1 VVNLPT
7 VDNRAYYDKFA
18 ATYEDERHHGYH
30 ALIDRLETSIVLPYV
45 ENARV
50 LEAGCGTGMILKEV
64 APRAR
69 QAVGI
74 DISAGMLSAARARG
88 LKVVNASVTHIPF
101 PDGHFDLA
109 YSFKVL
115 AHVERIGS
123 AMAELSRVVR
133 PGGHVIAEFYNPW
146 SLRYLVKR
154 LKRPT
159 RISGSTTD
167 ESVYTRYDSLAMV
180 RRYLPPPLSVIDV
193 HGVRVVTPFSHVH
206 KLPYLGRAVAALE
219 WRARSAP
226 GLKHLGGFLVVVAK
240 KRARGHK

>member
-1 VVNLPT
+1 VLDLPT
-7 VDNRAYYDKFA
+7 VDNRSYYDQFA

-30 ALIDRLETSIVLPYV
+30 ALIDKLETSIVLPYV

-50 LEAGCGTGMILKEV
+50 LEAGCGTGMILKNV

-69 QAVGI
+69 QAVGL
-74 DISAGMLSAARARG
+74 DISPGMLRTARARG
-88 LKVVNASVTHIPF
+88 LDVVHASVTHIPF

-115 AHVERIGS
+115 AHVERIGA
-123 AMAELSRVVR
+123 AMSELGRVVR

-159 RISGSTTD
+159 RISGATTD
-167 ESVYTRYDSLAMV
+167 ESVFTRYDSLPMV
-180 RRYLPPPLSVIDV
+180 RRYLPPSLQLIDV
-193 HGVRVVTPFSHVH
+193 HGVRVVTPFSQVH
-206 KLPYLGRAVAALE
+206 NVPYIGRALAALE
-219 WRARSAP
+219 FGARSAP
-226 GLKHLGGFLVVVAK
+226 GLKRLGGFLVIVAK
-240 KRARGHK
+240 KKVG

>member
-1 VVNLPT
+1 VLDLAT
-7 VDNRAYYDKFA
+7 VDNRAYYDQFA
-18 ATYEDERHHGYH
+18 ATYEKERHHGYH
-30 ALIDRLETSIVLPYV
+30 AMIDKLETSIVMPYV

-74 DISAGMLSAARARG
+74 DISPGMLATARSRG
-88 LKVVNASVTHIPF
+88 LDVINASVTHVPF

-115 AHVERIGS
+115 AHVERIGH
-123 AMAELSRVVR
+123 AMAELARVVR

-159 RISGSTTD
+159 QIAGATTD
-167 ESVYTRYDSLAMV
+167 ESVFTRYDSLSMV
-180 RRYLPPPLSVIDV
+180 RRYLPPSMQVVDL
-193 HGVRVVTPFSHVH
+193 HGVRIVTPFSHIHNV
-206 KLPYLGRAVAALE
+206 PYVGRAVAALE
-219 WRARSAP
+219 HRARSAP
-226 GLKHLGGFLVVVAK
+226 GLKRLGGFLVIVAK
-240 KRARGHK
+240 KKVG

>member
-1 VVNLPT
+1 
-7 VDNRAYYDKFA
+7 VDNRSYYDQFA
-18 ATYEDERHHGYH
+18 PTYEDERHDGYH
-30 ALIDRLETSIVLPYV
+30 ALIDQLELSVLQPYL
-45 ENARV
+45 ENARI

-74 DISAGMLSAARARG
+74 DISPGMLTTARRRG
-88 LKVVNASVTHIPF
+88 LDVVNASVTHIPF
-101 PDGHFDLA
+101 PDAHFDLV

-115 AHVERIGS
+115 AHVERIGA

-159 RISGSTTD
+159 QIAGATTD
-167 ESVYTRYDSLAMV
+167 ESVYTRYDSLATV
-180 RRYLPPPLSVIDV
+180 KRYLPPPLEVVDV
-193 HGVRVVTPFSHVH
+193 HGVRVVTPFSQVH

-219 WRARSAP
+219 WQARSAP
-226 GLKHLGGFLVVVAK
+226 GLRRLGGFLVVVAK
-240 KRARGHK
+240 KQSR

>member
-1 VVNLPT
+1 M
-7 VDNRAYYDKFA
+7 DNRAYYDQFSA
-18 ATYEDERHHGYH
+18 VYERERHHGYH

-69 QAVGI
+69 QAVGL
-74 DISAGMLSAARARG
+74 DISQGMLSTARARG
-88 LKVVNASVTHIPF
+88 LEVVHASVTHIPF
-101 PDGHFDLA
+101 RDEHFDLA

-115 AHVERIGS
+115 AHVERIGA
-123 AMAELSRVVR
+123 AMSELTRVVR
-133 PGGHVIAEFYNPW
+133 PGGHVVAEFYNPW

-159 RISGSTTD
+159 TISGGTTD
-167 ESVYTRYDSLAMV
+167 EAVYTRYDSLATI
-180 RRYLPPPLSVIDV
+180 RRYLPPSLEVIDV

-206 KLPYLGRAVAALE
+206 NLPYVGRAVAALE

-226 GLKHLGGFLVVVAK
+226 GLRRLGGFLVVVAK
-240 KRARGHK
+240 KKVHG